1 MTQQQR
7 AIVCLQE
14 TFRKT
19 NDDIT
24 IKNHQ
29 SYNFINNTGHRASG
43 GVSIL
48 IRNDIPQSKIHLN
61 TQLQAIAVK
70 VTLHRTINICSLYIP
85 PHDAIN
91 KSEINNILQQLPTP
105 FILLGDF
112 NSHNTIWG
120 CRSTNHK
127 GQTLENIINSNN
139 LCLFN
144 KKSPTHLDPSSATY
158 SAIDLTLCDTSLF
171 LDFTWR
177 VYEDTCGSNHFP
189 IVLESLY
196 PQDDDL
202 RRWRLNKANWE
213 EFRSQCQKHLIV
225 NNTETIPEFS
235 KKLINIAK
243 ICIPHNPTIH
253 KGDRPWFSKECKQAI
268 RLWRAALRKFNTEPT
283 TSNLIS
289 FKFHRANARKIIREA
304 KKKSWQNYVS
314 KLNTSSNIKTV
325 WLMIKKIAG
334 KKKSTPLK
342 HLSVTNHKITGK
354 KAIADFLEETF
365 SKNSSSQFNTEFY
378 KIKPTLEKKKK
389 KVLFK

>member
-1 MTQQQR
+1 MNHKIIQWNCRGIKANRSELLLLMTQQQP

-14 TFRKT
+14 TFLKT

-91 KSEINNILQQLPTP
+91 ESEINNILQQLPTP

-189 IVLESLY
+189 VVFESLH

-202 RRWRLNKANWE
+202 PRWRLNKVNWE
-213 EFRSQCQKHLIV
+213 EFHSQCQKHLIV

-235 KKLINIAK
+235 KKLINIVK
-243 ICIPHNPTIH
+243 TCIPHNPTIH
-253 KGDRPWFSKECKQAI
+253 KRDKPWFSKECKQAI
-268 RLWRAALRKFNTEPT
+268 HLRRAALRKFNTEPT

-289 FKFHRANARKIIREA
+289 FKFH
-304 KKKSWQNYVS
+304 
-314 KLNTSSNIKTV
+314 
-325 WLMIKKIAG
+325 
-334 KKKSTPLK
+334 
-342 HLSVTNHKITGK
+342 
-354 KAIADFLEETF
+354 
-365 SKNSSSQFNTEFY
+365 
-378 KIKPTLEKKKK
+378 
-389 KVLFK
+389 